1 MKRSFVIIFVFL
13 MGLSAFATDLFD
25 NSNDWYSFS
34 LSYEKGFVK
43 LLNHTIQFGE
53 DGNMIDYVTE
63 GCQDILFPIDTY
75 KVGITLGERHNIALL
90 YQPLEINTKFILEED
105 KKIDYV
111 EFLKGESLLAK
122 YSFPFWRVSYTY
134 GIINSDNFLLSIGAS
149 LQLRNA
155 SISFETIDGSKFVS
169 NQNLGPVPVI
179 KLYTKYI
186 FNNGIYL
193 EADVDGFYA
202 TSKWFNG
209 ADYSFTG
216 SILDANL
223 NLGFIVSNS
232 IDTYINFRYLGGTAE
247 GTSQDLET
255 SLSDGYTSN
264 NLSTFILS
272 FGLNV
277 H

>member
-1 MKRSFVIIFVFL
+1 MKRLFVLIIVVLFGISVFST
-13 MGLSAFATDLFD
+13 GLLDKSDR
-25 NSNDWYSFS
+25 WYSFS

-53 DGNMIDYVTE
+53 EGDMFDYITE
-63 GCQDILFPIDTY
+63 GGQDILFPTDTY
-75 KVGITLGERHNIALL
+75 KVEMRLRERHNIALL
-90 YQPLEINTKFILEED
+90 YQPLEINTKFLLEED

-111 EFLKGESLLAK
+111 DFLEGDVLLAK
-122 YSFPFWRVSYTY
+122 YSFPFWRVSYSY
-134 GIINSDNFLLSIGAS
+134 ALINSDKFMLSVGAS

-155 SISFETIDGSKFVS
+155 SISFETIDGSKFVG

-179 KLYTKYI
+179 KLLGRYNFRNGFYI
-186 FNNGIYL
+186 

-202 TSKWFNG
+202 TSRWFNG
-209 ADYSFTG
+209 ADYDFTG

-223 NLGFIVSNS
+223 NLGFNLSDS
-232 IDTYINFRYLGGTAE
+232 MDTYINLRYLGGTAE
-247 GTSQDLET
+247 GTSQDTET

-264 NLSTFILS
+264 KLSTFILS
-272 FGLNV
+272 FGFNL